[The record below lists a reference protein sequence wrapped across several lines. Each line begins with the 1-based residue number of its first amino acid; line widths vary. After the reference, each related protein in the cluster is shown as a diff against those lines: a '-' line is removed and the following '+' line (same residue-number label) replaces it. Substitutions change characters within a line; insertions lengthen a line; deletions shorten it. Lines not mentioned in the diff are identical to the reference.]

1 MAVLANSTL
10 KLLLF
15 WLIWVQPGFLTELD
29 ETQLQDG
36 GASRTGLARILHG
49 GASKERTSRFVWV
62 SRNGPA
68 GTMLSIAD
76 VLAGSMNEIIR
87 LQSMV
92 LGIHA
97 AGLARV
103 VFAMQIRLQAAGRI
117 LWGHACRMFVPE
129 HDPLGPGCNQLSQLQ
144 VPLGSS

>member
-15 WLIWVQPGFLTELD
+15 WLIWVQPGFLRELD
-29 ETQLQDG
+29 ETQLQ
-36 GASRTGLARILHG
+36 
-49 GASKERTSRFVWV
+49 ERTSRFVWV
-62 SRNGPA
+62 SRNGLL
-68 GTMLSIAD
+68 GQCSVLRTL
-76 VLAGSMNEIIR
+76 LAGGMNEIIR
-87 LQSMV
+87 LQSIWMV

-103 VFAMQIRLQAAGRI
+103 VFAMQIRLQAGRPDAFSGVT
-117 LWGHACRMFVPE
+117 LAACFVPE
-129 HDPLGPGCNQLSQLQ
+129 HDPLGPGRNQLPQLQ